1 MKQKISLCFRV
12 VAVGGDGIYNEVV
25 SGLTVREL
33 RDHGQDPDNPECKLT
48 QLKLPIGIIPAG
60 KDIVFQDILSLFES
74 QAIKSNVPGNITLF
88 VNTAN
93 YIQAQ
98 SYEEILTEILV

>member
-1 MKQKISLCFRV
+1 M
-12 VAVGGDGIYNEVV
+12 GGDGIYNEVV

-60 KDIVFQDILSLFES
+60 KDIVF
-74 QAIKSNVPGNITLF
+74 
-88 VNTAN
+88 
-93 YIQAQ
+93 
-98 SYEEILTEILV
+98 